1 MSQGWTDRAARAVSA
16 ALTVLRRAAA
26 RPASPSRPMSP
37 SRPAPSARP
46 GPAARQ
52 ASSDGYPGDF
62 DGAAVVEYAPH
73 PDGVADP
80 GEVVWAW
87 VPFEEDHRQGKDR
100 PALVIG
106 HDGRWVLAL
115 MLTSK
120 DHDRDAAD
128 EARHGRV
135 WTDVGTG
142 AWDPR
147 GRASEVRLDRV
158 LRLDPHGIRREGGT
172 LDADLFRRVAQQV
185 RQVNDWA

>member
-1 MSQGWTDRAARAVSA
+1 MSQGWTDRAVRAVSA
-16 ALTVLRRAAA
+16 ALTVLRRGAA
-26 RPASPSRPMSP
+26 RPRPSPGSP
-37 SRPAPSARP
+37 PGGLPGGRP
-46 GPAARQ
+46 G
-52 ASSDGYPGDF
+52 GYPGDF

-87 VPFEEDHRQGKDR
+87 VPFEEDHSQGKDR
-100 PALVIG
+100 PTLVIG

-135 WTDVGTG
+135 WLDVGTG
-142 AWDPR
+142 PWDPR
-147 GRASEVRLDRV
+147 GRSSEVRLDRV
-158 LRLDPHGIRREGGT
+158 LRLDPHGIRREGGQ
-172 LDADLFRRVAQQV
+172 LDVARFQQVARQV
-185 RQVNDWA
+185 RQVNAWPE

>member
-1 MSQGWTDRAARAVSA
+1 MSQGWTGRAVRAVGA

-26 RPASPSRPMSP
+26 RPT
-37 SRPAPSARP
+37 PAPHPVPSSHPMPTSHRGQGLGSSA
-46 GPAARQ
+46 
-52 ASSDGYPGDF
+52 GYPGDY
-62 DGAAVVEYAPH
+62 DGRAVIEYSPH

-87 VPFEEDHRQGKDR
+87 VPFEEDHSRGKDR
-100 PALVIG
+100 PTLVIG

-120 DHDRDAAD
+120 DHDRDAAE

-135 WTDVGTG
+135 WMDVGTG

-158 LRLDPHGIRREGGT
+158 LRLDPHGIRREGGR
-172 LDADLFRRVAQQV
+172 LDADLFGRVAHQV
-185 RQVNDWA
+185 RRVNDWPE

>member
-1 MSQGWTDRAARAVSA
+1 MSQGWTDRAVRAVSA
-16 ALTVLRRAAA
+16 ALTVLRRA
-26 RPASPSRPMSP
+26 
-37 SRPAPSARP
+37 SARP
-46 GPAARQ
+46 TSSSRPVSSSRSTSSSRPVPAPGR

-62 DGAAVVEYAPH
+62 DGTAVIEYAPH

-87 VPFEEDHRQGKDR
+87 VPFEEDHSQGKDR
-100 PALVIG
+100 PTLVIG
-106 HDGRWVLAL
+106 HDGRWVLAV

-128 EARHGRV
+128 EARHGRI

-158 LRLDPHGIRREGGT
+158 LRLDPHAIRREGGQ

-185 RQVNDWA
+185 RQANGWA